1 MFSTG
6 GQSAVSLRAR
16 SWAAIAVIG
25 AFAILSAGRATA
37 QQVTGTITGSV
48 SDPSGATI
56 VGAEVRLTETNTGLV
71 RESQTNEQG
80 NFRFLLLPVGVY
92 ALETNSPGFKGFRR
106 DRIVVEADRSLSVPV
121 ILELGAVTEV
131 VEVVGSTPLLEPNTS
146 ALGTVMDKMKVDD
159 LPLNGRNPMGL
170 ANLVPT
176 VRGIGYFGGQV
187 LSSWRLSAV
196 SIGGG
201 PPLHNG
207 FSVDGIEATKAF
219 TSGTQNFPTVESTQ
233 EFKILTNAMS
243 AEFGRTAGG
252 IVSVVTKSGT
262 NEFHGNLFE
271 YLRNDNLNANDFFSN
286 KAGRGRPAL
295 AWNQFG
301 GSVGGPVVR
310 DRLFF
315 FANYEAF
322 RERRST
328 QQIVTSP
335 TTLERSGD
343 FSDTRNQAGNL
354 IQIYD
359 PFTTQ
364 ANPDVAGRFIRQP
377 FANNMIPQSRI
388 NAVPTNVL
396 TYIPEPNLAGQPFT
410 RAQNLFLQGPGPID
424 RNTFTVKMDYNLN
437 SSRRLSGRFTY
448 DDLNWQFPKVYGT
461 AAETD
466 GRAVLIPR
474 NSASLNYTDSLTP
487 TLLLDVK
494 AGYSRENEHFFTPS
508 EGFDITTLG
517 FPAAFAQ
524 ASSVRLGA
532 RFPRFAVGDMATFG
546 GLGSRGN
553 PSVTTLESAN
563 LTKITGTHTVK
574 FGGEHRFYGRNDWGR
589 ENSAGTFSFN
599 RVFTQ
604 GPDPLTASSTAGY
617 GVASFLMGT
626 PASGSANLE
635 IDRAASVRYY
645 ALFVQDD
652 WKVTSNL
659 TLNLGL
665 RWDYES
671 PVTDRFNILSNFDP
685 TIASPLQVPGLN
697 LRGGLVYP
705 GTGGLSQYHTE
716 QDYNDIGP
724 RFGFAYRANEKMVVR
739 GGYGIMFI
747 PTTPSGGPTI
757 TGFQRSTPMV
767 STLDGGLTPNH
778 LLTDPFPNG
787 LDQPTGAID
796 GALTGIGT
804 GVAGQLRDVK
814 RGYSQQWNFTLQYEP
829 WDSWLFEAA
838 WVGNKGT
845 RLQGNS
851 RQLNVISNENFQL
864 GTALAQSVPNP
875 FQGVIETG
883 PLSGPTI
890 TRFQSLLPH
899 PHFTGVNG
907 GYSFLHNSI
916 YHALAVKVEKR
927 FSQGFSFLLAYTK
940 SKLIDD
946 GNNSGQIRPG
956 GNTISTIQNWFD
968 LAAERSK
975 SAEDIPQRMVLSAL
989 WEMPFGRNST
999 GLTRQIIGGWHL
1011 NAINTIESGYP
1022 VSLSASITGPGN
1034 RPNVVHGQQ
1043 AKLDNPTIDRWF
1055 NQDAFSVP
1063 GGYTY
1068 GNVSRTLP
1076 DVHSDS
1082 VFNLDVSLFKDFF
1095 LTERSKLQFRAE
1107 AFNLTNTPTFEAP
1120 GRQVNSATFG
1130 VVTATAFNPK
1140 PREFQFALKF
1150 IF

>member
-1 MFSTG
+1 LSC
-6 GQSAVSLRAR
+6 RALLG
-16 SWAAIAVIG
+16 AAIAILIAFSG
-25 AFAILSAGRATA
+25 ATLRA
-37 QQVTGTITGSV
+37 QQVTGTITGTV
-48 SDPSGATI
+48 TDPSGATI
-56 VGAEVRLTETNTGLV
+56 VGAEVSVHETNTGLV
-71 RESQTNEQG
+71 RASQTNEQG

-92 ALETNSPGFKGFRR
+92 SVEVASAGFKGFRR
-106 DRIVVEADRSLSVPV
+106 EGIVMEADRSLAVPV
-121 ILELGAVTEV
+121 VLELGAVTEV
-131 VEVVGSTPLLEPNTS
+131 VEVVASTPLLEPNTS

-207 FSVDGIEATKAF
+207 FMVDGIAATKAF

-271 YLRNDNLNANDFFSN
+271 YLRNDNLNANGFFSN
-286 KAGRGRPAL
+286 KAGAERPTL

-310 DRLFF
+310 DKLFF

-322 RERRST
+322 RERRAT
-328 QQIVTSP
+328 QQIRTSP
-335 TTLERSGD
+335 TGIERSGD
-343 FSDTRNQAGNL
+343 FSDTRNQAGNV

-364 ANPDVAGRFIRQP
+364 ANPDAAGKFIRQP
-377 FANNMIPQSRI
+377 FANNVIPQSRI
-388 NAVPTNVL
+388 NAVPSNVL
-396 TYIPEPNLAGQPFT
+396 TYYPAPNLAGQTFT

-424 RNTFTVKMDYNLN
+424 RNTFTVKMDYNLA
-437 SSRRLSGRFTY
+437 SSRRISGRFTY
-448 DDLNWQFPKVYGT
+448 DDLNWQFPLLFGT
-461 AAETD
+461 PAEAD

-494 AGYSRENEHFFTPS
+494 AGYNRENEHFFTPS
-508 EGFDITTLG
+508 QGFDIASLG
-517 FPAAFAQ
+517 FPSDFAQ
-524 ASSVRLGA
+524 ESSVSLGA
-532 RFPRFAVGDMATFG
+532 RFPRFAVGDMSTFG

-553 PSVTTLESAN
+553 PSLTTLESAN
-563 LTKITGTHTVK
+563 LTKVSGTHTVK
-574 FGGEHRFYGRNDWGR
+574 FGAEHRFYARNDWGR
-589 ENSAGTFSFN
+589 ENSAGSFSFN

-617 GVASFLMGT
+617 GVASFLLGT
-626 PASGSANLE
+626 PASGSARLE
-635 IDRAASVRYY
+635 TDRAASVRYY

-671 PVTDRFNILSNFDP
+671 PVTDRFNILTNFDP
-685 TIASPLQVPGLN
+685 TLDSPLGMN

-705 GTGGLSQYHTE
+705 GTGNLSRNHTE
-716 QDYNDIGP
+716 PDYNDFGP
-724 RFGFAYRANEKMVVR
+724 RFGFAYRFRDRMVVR
-739 GGYGIMFI
+739 GGYGIMYI

-757 TGFQRSTPMV
+757 TGFQQNTPMV
-767 STLDGGLTPNH
+767 STLDGGLTPND
-778 LLTDPFPNG
+778 LLTDPFPDGLQQPNG
-787 LDQPTGAID
+787 ANE

-804 GVAGQLRDVK
+804 SVAGQLRDVK

-829 WDSWLFEAA
+829 WNSWLFEAA

-851 RQLNVISNENFQL
+851 RQLNIISNEAFQQ

-875 FQGVIETG
+875 FQGTIETG
-883 PLSGPTI
+883 ALSGPTI
-890 TRFQSLLPH
+890 TRFQSLMPF
-899 PHFTGVNG
+899 PQYTGVNG

-956 GNTISTIQNWFD
+956 GNSISTIQNWLD
-968 LAAERSK
+968 LSAERSK

-989 WEMPFGRNST
+989 WELPFGRNSS
-999 GLTRQIIGGWHL
+999 GLTRQVIAGWHL

-1034 RPNVVHGQQ
+1034 RPNVVPGEQ
-1043 AKLDNPTIDRWF
+1043 AKIDNPTIDRWF
-1055 NQDAFSVP
+1055 NQDAFSTP

-1076 DVHSDS
+1076 NVHSDS
-1082 VFNLDVSLFKDFF
+1082 VFNLDLSLFKDFF
-1095 LTERSKLQFRAE
+1095 INERAKVQFRAE

-1120 GRQVNSATFG
+1120 GRSVNSATFG